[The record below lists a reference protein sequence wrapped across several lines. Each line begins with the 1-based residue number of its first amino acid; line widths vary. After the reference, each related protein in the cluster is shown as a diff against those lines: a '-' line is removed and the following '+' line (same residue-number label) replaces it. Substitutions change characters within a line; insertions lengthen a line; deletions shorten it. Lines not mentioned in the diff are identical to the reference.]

1 MIDTAGVSKRGRVL
15 EAIEKFSVIKTIQSI
30 EEANVVILVVDAQE
44 GITEQDAHVAAYIL
58 EAGRA
63 LVVAINK
70 WDGLKE
76 EERDWVKREIDRK
89 LMFLDFALLKAVPKM
104 SPKVAPLSDEP

>member
-1 MIDTAGVSKRGRVL
+1 
-15 EAIEKFSVIKTIQSI
+15 
-30 EEANVVILVVDAQE
+30 VVILVVDAQE

-89 LMFLDFALLKAVPKM
+89 LMFLDFASFIIFQHYAKRAAGVIY
-104 SPKVAPLSDEP
+104 VR